1 MRMMKNRDEKMR
13 LRYQEKEETRLLNKI
28 DKQIRKEK
36 AEFYARTDK
45 DKQEDAAFQQLL
57 ELKKRL
63 EG

>member
-1 MRMMKNRDEKMR
+1 MKNRDEKMR

-36 AEFYARTDK
+36 EAFYTRTDK
-45 DKQEDAAFQQLL
+45 DEYEDAVFQRLL
-57 ELKKRL
+57 EIAARL

>member
-1 MRMMKNRDEKMR
+1 MKNRDEKMR

-36 AEFYARTDK
+36 EAFYTRTDK
-45 DKQEDAAFQQLL
+45 DEYEDAAHQRLL
-57 ELKKRL
+57 EIAARL